1 MSNKYITL
9 SEEAAQLLCSLIRE
23 SHSVSEG
30 INDAV
35 VSDTTTFSSHKLQN
49 LMDELSQ
56 DNDEI
61 SNVKDTINNI
71 IDGITPVGDSNNL
84 GGISAEEWQNK
95 LDIAQTTSV
104 SIVSK
109 AGWYRIAQ
117 YKTRHPAH
125 TQGGTGNSC
134 DVVIKQAFNSNGTEV
149 IWIKLNSYY
158 LYQGF
163 KALQTSGCATFTK
176 IRYTIEESTNIA
188 YIEVYYSVDSSN
200 MCSFEVSHGKDT
212 EYTWQAMYPVLT
224 EETVEG
230 VTVTTTYDIP
240 GNVSPATVIVD
251 GDNEMAITNTS
262 ITFGDRSKKTNATSY
277 GTNIIDSINEHQAFF
292 GINLWSDGGDTDHN
306 MYCYQAD
313 SFYAELYTG
322 QPNLGNANAKWDNV
336 YAETSQITTSDRREK
351 TDIVELDDETTKKLI
366 MALKPS
372 SYKFVTSTSD
382 RTHYGLIAQDV
393 EETMDALGMTSKDF
407 AGFIKSPKMITS
419 ENNPIEKVV
428 VEGEYIYGLR
438 YEEFIAP
445 LIKMIQ
451 VQQKQIDE
459 LISKVEALSN

>member
-149 IWIKLNSYY
+149 IWIKLKI
-158 LYQGF
+158 YQ
-163 KALQTSGCATFTK
+163 T
-176 IRYTIEESTNIA
+176 
-188 YIEVYYSVDSSN
+188 
-200 MCSFEVSHGKDT
+200 
-212 EYTWQAMYPVLT
+212 
-224 EETVEG
+224 
-230 VTVTTTYDIP
+230 
-240 GNVSPATVIVD
+240 
-251 GDNEMAITNTS
+251 
-262 ITFGDRSKKTNATSY
+262 
-277 GTNIIDSINEHQAFF
+277 
-292 GINLWSDGGDTDHN
+292 
-306 MYCYQAD
+306 
-313 SFYAELYTG
+313 
-322 QPNLGNANAKWDNV
+322 LG
-336 YAETSQITTSDRREK
+336 
-351 TDIVELDDETTKKLI
+351 
-366 MALKPS
+366 P
-372 SYKFVTSTSD
+372 
-382 RTHYGLIAQDV
+382 
-393 EETMDALGMTSKDF
+393 
-407 AGFIKSPKMITS
+407 IKSPPRK
-419 ENNPIEKVV
+419 P
-428 VEGEYIYGLR
+428 
-438 YEEFIAP
+438 
-445 LIKMIQ
+445 
-451 VQQKQIDE
+451 
-459 LISKVEALSN
+459 